1 MSFPIAHWPDL
12 PAALIDEVKAFVRI
26 DHDAD
31 DAAIDTF
38 LRSAAG
44 LCEDFIGQMLIVRT
58 VTDILSAWQAWQ
70 KLKRLPVQAII
81 SFETVESDGSAAL
94 LAIEDY
100 AIDID
105 SDGIGWVRLREES
118 DASRIRVQYSCGL
131 AADWDGIPAG
141 LRQGIVR
148 LAGYLYA
155 NRDGV
160 DAIGPPR
167 AVTALWRPWRRMRV
181 A

>member
-1 MSFPIAHWPDL
+1 VSFPIGSWPDL
-12 PAALIDEVKAFVRI
+12 PTALIAEVKAFVRI

-44 LCEDFIGQMLIVRT
+44 LCEDFTGLMLITRT
-58 VTDILSAWQAWQ
+58 VTDILPAWQAWQ
-70 KLKRLPVQAII
+70 KLKRLPVQAIV
-81 SFETVESDGSAAL
+81 SVEAVEADGSAAL
-94 LAIEDY
+94 LAVEDY
-100 AIDID
+100 AVDID
-105 SDGIGWVRLREES
+105 SEGLGWVRMREES
-118 DASRIRVQYSCGL
+118 DASRMRVVYSCGL
-131 AADWDGIPAG
+131 AEGWDGIPAG

-167 AVTALWRPWRRMRV
+167 AVTALWRPYRRMRI

>member
-1 MSFPIAHWPDL
+1 MSFPIADWPVL
-12 PAALIDEVKAFVRI
+12 PAALTDEVKAFVRI

-31 DAAIDTF
+31 DSAIDEF

-44 LCEDFIGQMLIVRT
+44 LCEDFVGQMLIVRA
-58 VTDILSAWQAWQ
+58 VSDMLPAWQAWQ
-70 KLKRLPVQAII
+70 KLKRLPVQAIVAI
-81 SFETVESDGSAAL
+81 ETVEADGSATL
-94 LAIEDY
+94 LAVEDY
-100 AIDID
+100 AVDID
-105 SDGIGWVRLREES
+105 SDGLGWVRLQGDS
-118 DASRIRVQYSCGL
+118 DASRIRVTYSCGL
-131 AADWDGIPAG
+131 ATDWDGLPSG

-160 DAIGPPR
+160 DAGGPPR
-167 AVTALWRPWRRMRV
+167 AVTALWRPYRRMRV

>member
-1 MSFPIAHWPDL
+1 VSFSIADWPDL
-12 PAALIDEVKAFVRI
+12 PAALIAEVKSFVRI
-26 DHDAD
+26 DHEAD
-31 DAAIDTF
+31 DAAIESF

-44 LCEDFIGQMLIVRT
+44 LCEDFIGQMLIART
-58 VTDILSAWQAWQ
+58 VTDMLPAWQAWQ
-70 KLKRLPVQAII
+70 RLKRLPVQAIV
-81 SFETVESDGSAAL
+81 SVEAVGADGSSLL
-94 LAIEDY
+94 LAVEDY
-100 AIDID
+100 AVDID
-105 SDGIGWVRLREES
+105 SEGLGWVRLLEES
-118 DASRIRVQYSCGL
+118 DASRMRVVYSCGL
-131 AADWDGIPAG
+131 AADWDGLPAG

-167 AVTALWRPWRRMRV
+167 AVTALWRPYRRMRV

>member
-1 MSFPIAHWPDL
+1 VSFPLADWPDL
-12 PAALIDEVKAFVRI
+12 PAALIAEVKAFVRI

-31 DAAIDTF
+31 DAAIDMF

-58 VTDILSAWQAWQ
+58 VTDILPAWQAWQ
-70 KLKRLPVQAII
+70 KLKRLPVQAIV
-81 SFETVESDGSAAL
+81 SFETVEADGTAAL
-94 LAIEDY
+94 LGVDGY

-105 SDGIGWVRLREES
+105 SEGLGWVRLREES
-118 DASRIRVQYSCGL
+118 DASRIRIVYTCGL
-131 AADWDGIPAG
+131 AADWDGLPAG

-160 DAIGPPR
+160 DVAGPPR
-167 AVTALWRPWRRMRV
+167 VVTALWRPFRRMRV

>member
-1 MSFPIAHWPDL
+1 MSFPIGSWPDL
-12 PAALIDEVKAFVRI
+12 PAALIAEVKAFVRI

-44 LCEDFIGQMLIVRT
+44 LCEDFTGLMLITRT
-58 VTDILSAWQAWQ
+58 VTDILPAWQAWQ
-70 KLKRLPVQAII
+70 KLKRLPVQAIV
-81 SFETVESDGSAAL
+81 SVEAVEADGSAAL
-94 LAIEDY
+94 LAVEDY
-100 AIDID
+100 AVDID
-105 SDGIGWVRLREES
+105 SEGLGWVRMQEDS
-118 DASRIRVQYSCGL
+118 DASRMRVVYSCGL
-131 AADWDGIPAG
+131 AEGWADLPAG

-160 DAIGPPR
+160 DAVGPPR
-167 AVTALWRPWRRMRV
+167 AVTALWRPYRRMRI